1 MEKSQKWT
9 EAELST
15 HSPYQKKKFG
25 TSRQNLRRNSY
36 QSFSPAKFCLTS

>member
-1 MEKSQKWT
+1 MEKSQKWA

-15 HSPYQKKKFG
+15 HSPFQKKKFG

-36 QSFSPAKFCLTS
+36 QSFSPVKFCLTS